1 MYPLRP
7 PSWWLE
13 LFSKKSHPPSSNR
26 LPHLQW
32 EV

>member
-1 MYPLRP
+1 MKY
-7 PSWWLE
+7 
-13 LFSKKSHPPSSNR
+13 FSSTFNYLLLIFKKIHPPSSNR